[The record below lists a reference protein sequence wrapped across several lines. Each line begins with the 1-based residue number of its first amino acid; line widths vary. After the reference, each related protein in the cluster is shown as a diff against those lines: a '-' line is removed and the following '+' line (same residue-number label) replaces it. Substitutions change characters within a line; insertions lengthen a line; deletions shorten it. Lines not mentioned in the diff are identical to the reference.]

1 MTKYLIF
8 NDFLD
13 FKKKISI
20 RSLGKGRREDWYDV
34 SLIVNAKVSRY
45 YILRAILELI
55 MYGNKHK
62 VIMYNMHIPKT
73 DYDRFLLEIKSIVGM
88 SNKTVVFMRQ
98 HREYVEKKFKEYFS
112 SAAA

>member
-1 MTKYLIF
+1 M
-8 NDFLD
+8 D

-55 MYGNKHK
+55 MY
-62 VIMYNMHIPKT
+62 NMRIPKT

>member
-1 MTKYLIF
+1 
-8 NDFLD
+8 LD

-55 MYGNKHK
+55 MY
-62 VIMYNMHIPKT
+62 NMRIPKT